1 MNHII
6 EIKQIERQLII
17 YDVFRYFE
25 EVTYRDIEFVLPGLG
40 KRMLQRDIRDLTN
53 AGLIHVSYDRARQA
67 YVSLEKEID
76 LTEADVEEHGGGEIQ
91 QGESLKKEK
100 HFYRLRRL
108 AFCMKLTYCADPV
121 KEYFEEFPEATER
134 MRLRDF
140 EVLRRIGY
148 EAGYSREREGIM
160 VDNNYANPY
169 EGYDVRRKERKLVR
183 YR

>member
-1 MNHII
+1 MNRII
-6 EIKQIERQLII
+6 ELKQIERQLIL

-25 EVTYRDIEFVLPGLG
+25 EVTFRDIEFVLPGLG
-40 KRMLQRDIRDLTN
+40 KRMIQRDIKDLTD
-53 AGLIHVSYDRARQA
+53 AGLIHVSYDRSRQA
-67 YVSLEKEID
+67 YVSLEEETN
-76 LTEADVEEHGGGEIQ
+76 LPEADAEGHCGGEIP
-91 QGESLKKEK
+91 QGALAKKEK
-100 HFYRLRRL
+100 HYYRLRRL

-148 EAGYSREREGIM
+148 EAGYSRECEGII

-169 EGYDVRRKERKLVR
+169 DGYDVRRKEGKLVR

>member
-1 MNHII
+1 MNRII

-25 EVTYRDIEFVLPGLG
+25 EVTFRDIEFVLPGLG
-40 KRMLQRDIRDLTN
+40 KRMIQRDIRDLTD
-53 AGLIHVSYDRARQA
+53 AGLIRVSYDRAKQA
-67 YVSLEKEID
+67 YVSPEDETDLSEAVAEEKCREEICKS
-76 LTEADVEEHGGGEIQ
+76 EMA
-91 QGESLKKEK
+91 KKEK
-100 HFYRLRRL
+100 HYYRLRRL

-148 EAGYSREREGIM
+148 EAGYSRECEGII

-169 EGYDVRRKERKLVR
+169 DGYGVSRKDGRLVR

>member
-25 EVTYRDIEFVLPGLG
+25 EVTFRDIEFVLPGLG
-40 KRMLQRDIRDLTN
+40 KRMLQRDIRDLTG
-53 AGLIHVSYDRARQA
+53 AGLIHVSYDRAKQA
-67 YVSLEKEID
+67 YVSREKEAN
-76 LTEADVEEHGGGEIQ
+76 LPEADAEGDYGGEIQ
-91 QGESLKKEK
+91 QGEMTKKGK
-100 HFYRLRRL
+100 HYYRLQRL
-108 AFCMKLTYCADPV
+108 AFCMKLTYCAAPV

-148 EAGYSREREGIM
+148 EAGYSRECEGII
-160 VDNNYANPY
+160 VDNSYANPY
-169 EGYDVRRKERKLVR
+169 DGYGVSRKEGRLVR
-183 YR
+183 CR

>member
-6 EIKQIERQLII
+6 EIKQIERQLIL

-25 EVTYRDIEFVLPGLG
+25 EVTFRDIDFVLPGLG
-40 KRMLQRDIRDLTN
+40 KRMIQRDIRDLTD
-53 AGLIHVSYDRARQA
+53 AGLIHVSYDRVKQA
-67 YVSLEKEID
+67 YVSPEEQTDLPEKGAERD
-76 LTEADVEEHGGGEIQ
+76 CGGEKQ
-91 QGESLKKEK
+91 R
-100 HFYRLRRL
+100 HYYRLRRL

-148 EAGYSREREGIM
+148 EAGYSRECEGVI
-160 VDNNYANPY
+160 VDNNFANPY
-169 EGYDVRRKERKLVR
+169 DGYGVRRREGKLVR

>member
-1 MNHII
+1 MNRLI
-6 EIKQIERQLII
+6 ELKQIERQLIL

-25 EVTYRDIEFVLPGLG
+25 EVTFRDIEFVLPGLG
-40 KRMLQRDIRDLTN
+40 KRMIQRDIRDLTN

-67 YVSLEKEID
+67 YVPMEEKKDLSETVVDENCGEEIF
-76 LTEADVEEHGGGEIQ
+76 
-91 QGESLKKEK
+91 QGEMAKKEK
-100 HFYRLRRL
+100 HYYRLRRL

-121 KEYFEEFPEATER
+121 KEYFKEFPEATER

-140 EVLRRIGY
+140 EALRRIGY
-148 EAGYSREREGIM
+148 EAGYSRECEGII

-169 EGYDVRRKERKLVR
+169 DGYDVRRKEGKLVR